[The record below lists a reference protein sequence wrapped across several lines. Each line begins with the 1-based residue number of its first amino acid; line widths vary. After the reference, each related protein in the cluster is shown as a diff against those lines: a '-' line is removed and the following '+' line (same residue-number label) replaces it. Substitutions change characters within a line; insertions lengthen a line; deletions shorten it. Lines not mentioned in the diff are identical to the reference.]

1 MKQTIRISQGDYAK
15 VQEICAAVGAVSRRG
30 PTVGEG
36 SISRLAE
43 MLAAGE
49 VAVVKI
55 GGNSPLTN
63 DGVSAILPQD
73 YSLGKLS

>member
-1 MKQTIRISQGDYAK
+1 MKQTIRISSGDYAK

-49 VAVVKI
+49 VAVVRVRE
-55 GGNSPLTN
+55 SSSLTN
-63 DGVSAILPQD
+63 DGVPAIILED
-73 YSLGKLS
+73 A